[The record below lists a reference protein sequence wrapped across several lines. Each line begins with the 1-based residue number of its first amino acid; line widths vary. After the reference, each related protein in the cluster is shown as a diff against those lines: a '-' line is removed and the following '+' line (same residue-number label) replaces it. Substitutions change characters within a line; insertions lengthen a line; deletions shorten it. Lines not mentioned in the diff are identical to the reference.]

1 MPNTKTTAAP
11 RPMAVSTFLEWT
23 GVVPEETVK
32 FVINNNKVKV
42 YTAMQAMGQGIETS
56 YLQILSD
63 KLQITPEHLEIIQG
77 DSDIAQGVGSMGS
90 RSLYIGGSAMLTGSE
105 QIIDKV
111 KELTSSELEIGISDL
126 QYKDGKVF
134 VPGTDIEKTLF
145 DVASSQEG
153 KIYNQLLISFY
164 KYCHY

>member
-1 MPNTKTTAAP
+1 M
-11 RPMAVSTFLEWT
+11 
-23 GVVPEETVK
+23 PEETVK
-32 FVINNNKVKV
+32 FVIKDNKVKV

-63 KLQITPEHLEIIQG
+63 KLQITPEQIEIVQG

-111 KELTSSELEIGISDL
+111 KKTNLREGEIESSISGLSLSKQFKNMIYISCNPESFLRDIVKLDREIVSIGI
-126 QYKDGKVF
+126 
-134 VPGTDIEKTLF
+134 F
-145 DVASSQEG
+145 DQFANTQHLEVIAFL
-153 KIYNQLLISFY
+153 K
-164 KYCHY
+164 